1 MKTRIIHLAKLAI
14 LGVTVTAGSV
24 SAEEEA
30 APQFVLR
37 VELYDLPAEEA
48 LRIQQEV
55 SIQPNQLKI
64 RDAILEKVKSGDA
77 RFVTSA
83 PLVCRHGVRGKYQDT
98 EVVPVIV
105 DFTWNEE
112 AGQLV
117 PKLESREVGTIFEVD
132 PSLMDDG
139 ETLDINFA
147 LAHHTGQPETSTLQV
162 PMGNVEQSRELSVTR
177 FHEKKVTTRIYLKR
191 GAAALIGAFEVT
203 GPREKSDETG
213 GKSIENPK
221 RLAFLCADVREFD
234 AGEAG
239 DR

>member
-1 MKTRIIHLAKLAI
+1 MKTGIIHLSRLVMFA
-14 LGVTVTAGSV
+14 VTISVFPV
-24 SAEEEA
+24 SAEEVA

-37 VELYDLPAEEA
+37 VELYDLPADEA

-55 SIQPNQLKI
+55 SIQPNQLEI
-64 RDAILEKVKSGDA
+64 RDAILGKVKSGDA
-77 RFVTSA
+77 RFVTST

-98 EVVPVIV
+98 EEVPVIV

-117 PKLESREVGTIFEVD
+117 PKFESREVGTIFEVD

-147 LAHHTGQPETSTLQV
+147 LAHHTGQPETKTLQV

-203 GPREKSDETG
+203 GTREESETG
-213 GKSIENPK
+213 EKLIDNPK
-221 RLAFLCADVREFD
+221 RLAFLCADVQEFD
-234 AGEAG
+234 AGKPG
-239 DR
+239 DQ